1 MKKIVVGRTINDARK
16 ILKNFDSIS
25 IRLGYKNKYIKYH
38 GFGLMPEYFKMLIV
52 LNVFSV
58 FKNNEKHIFLTV

>member
-16 ILKNFDSIS
+16 ILKNFDIIS
-25 IRLGYKNKYIKYH
+25 IRLGFNNKYTKYY
-38 GFGLMPEYFKMLIV
+38 GFKALPEYLKMLLV

-58 FKNNEKHIFLTV
+58 FKNDEKHIFLTV